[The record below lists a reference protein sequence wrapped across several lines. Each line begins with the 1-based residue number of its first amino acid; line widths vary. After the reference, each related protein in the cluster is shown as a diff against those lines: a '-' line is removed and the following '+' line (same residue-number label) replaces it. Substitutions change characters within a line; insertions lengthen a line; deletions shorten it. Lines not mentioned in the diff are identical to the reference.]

1 MEEAGPEVQ
10 WAGFGRLKER
20 PSLRRRKAVPA
31 HWRWAKFDETL
42 LLLLRREVG
51 PARRSGA
58 GQSEWARPSVS
69 GEAGPGPSRAR
80 SSMGRRESG
89 DRRAPRSGAGPA
101 GQGVGR
107 GPPGERLA
115 EAGQAWEGI
124 GEGCAA
130 PTPGK
135 GLRWLWVAPLAAAN
149 LAPTGAGLQLP
160 HHPAP
165 ARYERLRP
173 LPPVLPC
180 RLASPSLPSH
190 SIFSNNSVRLHYA
203 KRFTKLAQVR
213 AP

>member
-80 SSMGRRESG
+80 SSRGRRESG

-101 GQGVGR
+101 GVGAVPAPGGGAYSEHPPATWFCPSWS
-107 GPPGERLA
+107 GPRRSVPSAPVALA
-115 EAGQAWEGI
+115 ESARWETRKGRKR
-124 GEGCAA
+124 
-130 PTPGK
+130 PG
-135 GLRWLWVAPLAAAN
+135 
-149 LAPTGAGLQLP
+149 
-160 HHPAP
+160 
-165 ARYERLRP
+165 
-173 LPPVLPC
+173 
-180 RLASPSLPSH
+180 PSQ
-190 SIFSNNSVRLHYA
+190 R
-203 KRFTKLAQVR
+203 R
-213 AP
+213 